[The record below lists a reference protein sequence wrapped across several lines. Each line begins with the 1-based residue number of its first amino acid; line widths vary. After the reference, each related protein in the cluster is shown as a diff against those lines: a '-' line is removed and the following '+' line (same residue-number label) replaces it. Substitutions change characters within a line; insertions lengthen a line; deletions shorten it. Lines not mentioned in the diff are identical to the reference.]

1 MNISDIKKLSSL
13 AKWDA
18 IVQRDPQVQA
28 YKERSAFG
36 KNQGADLYLSGYE
49 KGINDAQ
56 IQKTLTFAA
65 SR

>member
-18 IVQRDPQVQA
+18 IVQRDPQVQFIRTIRFW
-28 YKERSAFG
+28 KKS
-36 KNQGADLYLSGYE
+36 GADLYLSGYE

-56 IQKTLTFAA
+56 TQKTPLMAA
-65 SR
+65 S

>member
-1 MNISDIKKLSSL
+1 MNISDMKKMNSL

-28 YKERSAFG
+28 YRERSAFG

-56 IQKTLTFAA
+56 TQNAPSMAA

>member
-28 YKERSAFG
+28 YKERPLLE
-36 KNQGADLYLSGYE
+36 NQGADLYLSGYE

-56 IQKTLTFAA
+56 TQKTPSMAA